1 MTHGL
6 KYPKFPISYTEYL
19 NEMQQVLSNIF
30 RDLLNP
36 RMEETFL
43 PDIGK
48 ERSVF
53 EGYIKGQDLSMWQL
67 EMWTLPS
74 FSV

>member
-19 NEMQQVLSNIF
+19 NGMQQVLSNIF

-48 ERSVF
+48 DQFLRD
-53 EGYIKGQDLSMWQL
+53 I
-67 EMWTLPS
+67 
-74 FSV
+74 